1 MFLKRP
7 PGSSLKYSMAT
18 SHYTVQSN
26 HVASL
31 SHNELR
37 VVYLDFVNFI
47 LRLIIKSNRYDPCV
61 VTSSLICLTH
71 TQNDFCLPTL
81 SRVNCQVLGQ
91 RSDYVSTSESTL
103 ANVVHYIMWI
113 YQAIRTHLLTLIYL
127 NHNLVKE
134 NHTTNNMWDKIA
146 YPFPNFNS
154 FNVEVWEWLSNLFS
168 HF

>member
-18 SHYTVQSN
+18 SHYTVQSY

-37 VVYLDFVNFI
+37 VVYLDFVIFI

-71 TQNDFCLPTL
+71 TQNDFCSPTL

-103 ANVVHYIMWI
+103 ANVVQYIMWI
-113 YQAIRTHLLTLIYL
+113 YQAMRTHLLTLIYL
-127 NHNLVKE
+127 NHNMVK
-134 NHTTNNMWDKIA
+134 KITRQIICGIK
-146 YPFPNFNS
+146 FLIHFSFNS

-168 HF
+168 HL